1 MCLAIP
7 AKVLEVQ
14 EDVAKVDFG
23 QGIVRDVNVMLVEAH
38 VGEYVLVHAGY
49 AIQVI
54 DRKAAEWLDDVSGS
68 CVTHRVRHV
77 KPTIVSSDFECI
89 EGGLD

>member
-14 EDVAKVDFG
+14 GDVAKVDFG
-23 QGIVRDVNVMLVEAH
+23 QGTVRDVNVLLVEAH

-54 DRKAAEWLDDVSGS
+54 DQEAAEENLRLWQEILKYSKG
-68 CVTHRVRHV
+68 
-77 KPTIVSSDFECI
+77 
-89 EGGLD
+89 

>member
-7 AKVLEVQ
+7 AKVVEVQ
-14 EDVAKVDFG
+14 GEVAKVDFG
-23 QGIVRDVNVMLVEAH
+23 QGILRDVNVMLVEAR

-54 DRKAAEWLDDVSGS
+54 DRRAAEETLRLWEEIL
-68 CVTHRVRHV
+68 
-77 KPTIVSSDFECI
+77 KYE
-89 EGGLD
+89 

>member
-14 EDVAKVDFG
+14 GDVAKVDFG
-23 QGIVRDVNVMLVEAH
+23 EGVARDVNVMLVEAR

-54 DRKAAEWLDDVSGS
+54 DKEAAEETLRLWEEIL
-68 CVTHRVRHV
+68 
-77 KPTIVSSDFECI
+77 KYE
-89 EGGLD
+89 

>member
-7 AKVLEVQ
+7 AKVIEVQ
-14 EDVAKVDFG
+14 GDVAKVDFG
-23 QGIVRDVNVMLVEAH
+23 QGIIRDVNVTLVEAH

-54 DRKAAEWLDDVSGS
+54 NQEEAEETLRLWEEILKYD
-68 CVTHRVRHV
+68 
-77 KPTIVSSDFECI
+77 
-89 EGGLD
+89 EG

>member
-7 AKVLEVQ
+7 AKVTEIHG
-14 EDVAKVDFG
+14 DIAKVNFG
-23 QGIVRDVNVMLVEAH
+23 QGIFRDVNIMLVDVQ

-54 DRKAAEWLDDVSGS
+54 DQKAAEETLQLWDEILRKSEAS
-68 CVTHRVRHV
+68 T
-77 KPTIVSSDFECI
+77 S
-89 EGGLD
+89 

>member
-7 AKVLEVQ
+7 AKVVEVQ
-14 EDVAKVDFG
+14 GDIAKVDFG
-23 QGIVRDVNVMLVEAH
+23 QGIVRDVNVTLVEAH

-54 DRKAAEWLDDVSGS
+54 NQEEAEETLRLWEEILKYS
-68 CVTHRVRHV
+68 
-77 KPTIVSSDFECI
+77 
-89 EGGLD
+89 EG

>member
-7 AKVLEVQ
+7 AEVLEVKGNT
-14 EDVAKVDFG
+14 AKVDFG
-23 QGIVRDVNVMLVEAH
+23 QGVLRDVNVMLVEAK

-54 DRKAAEWLDDVSGS
+54 DRKVAEETLRMWEEIL
-68 CVTHRVRHV
+68 
-77 KPTIVSSDFECI
+77 KYE
-89 EGGLD
+89 

>member
-7 AKVLEVQ
+7 AKVLKVQ
-14 EDVAKVDFG
+14 GDVAKVDFG
-23 QGIVRDVNVMLVEAH
+23 QGIARDVNVMLVEAH

-54 DRKAAEWLDDVSGS
+54 DEEAAEETLRLWEEIL
-68 CVTHRVRHV
+68 
-77 KPTIVSSDFECI
+77 KYE
-89 EGGLD
+89 